1 MRIPLLSTIVFSVVL
16 LSGGAL
22 PSVAAP
28 VLELSLDYNYGR
40 FQFGDWGYKFEVSI
54 PGDYGDEAQLSLPGI
69 EDLNAEYTGGSG
81 FVVSVKEISWAGDT
95 FHEYVFGRGT
105 VDLTFNYLLN
115 GVREYGAFSGTLGNF
130 RTSVLEST
138 PANIGSGEAPVL
150 GGVLDART
158 AQLFGLAQRISG
170 GSLLFYF
177 DNERLLLGRYGDDVR
192 EAAAYGGPLSLEV
205 PEPNAA
211 LLLVV
216 AGATLHGFRAR
227 RRVLSRKHGEVK
239 PPKELAPSQT
249 R

>member
-1 MRIPLLSTIVFSVVL
+1 VFCVVF

-28 VLELSLDYNYGR
+28 VLELYLNYNYGQ
-40 FQFGDWGYKFEVSI
+40 FQFGDWGYRFEVFI
-54 PGDYGDEAQLSLPGI
+54 PVSYDEAVLTLPGI
-69 EDLNAEYTGGSG
+69 EDLNAQYIGGSES
-81 FVVSVKEISWAGDT
+81 VVSVKEISLGGNT
-95 FHEYVFGRGT
+95 VHQYVFGPGK

-115 GVREYGAFSGTLGNF
+115 GVREYGAFTGTLGNF
-130 RTSVLEST
+130 RTSVLESS
-138 PANIGSGEAPVL
+138 PANIGSGDAPVL

-158 AQLFGLAQRISG
+158 AQLFGLGQRISG

-177 DNERLLLGRYGDDVR
+177 DNERLLLGQFGDDVR

-205 PEPNAA
+205 PEPNVA

-239 PPKELAPSQT
+239 PPKDLAPSQT
-249 R
+249 SGQGVTVKG